1 MGHGTAGH
9 GHVMDD
15 CLKGSN
21 ALFYSQAFCLDTQ
34 VSCRPEKREA
44 VSACKRFWASP
55 WGSVPPLCP
64 LLARAPLLWDKALCV
79 LQEGAHGWLV
89 DDEAAF
95 SGAAK
100 LRRLRGRGELG
111 SLARRPR
118 ALETAWHRCLLAGP
132 GVAAS
137 GGNHAFISFAVG
149 HGSPVVIG
157 SCRLVRFLLPAF
169 LGGLT
174 VLPVA
179 PGAAGHSC

>member
-1 MGHGTAGH
+1 
-9 GHVMDD
+9 MDD

-21 ALFYSQAFCLDTQ
+21 ALFAGLFCLEYTGFLP
-34 VSCRPEKREA
+34 SREKGGGVLLQEVLVLA
-44 VSACKRFWASP
+44 L
-55 WGSVPPLCP
+55 GLCP
-64 LLARAPLLWDKALCV
+64 SLLPAAGPGAPLLWAKALCV

-89 DDEAAF
+89 DNEAAF

-100 LRRLRGRGELG
+100 LRLLRGRVGLG

-118 ALETAWHRCLLAGP
+118 AMETAWRAWHRCLLAGT
-132 GVAAS
+132 GMAAS

-169 LGGLT
+169 LGCLT

>member
-1 MGHGTAGH
+1 MFTKRFILFAGLLF
-9 GHVMDD
+9 GYTGF
-15 CLKGSN
+15 LPSREKGSGVWLQEVLGL
-21 ALFYSQAFCLDTQ
+21 AL
-34 VSCRPEKREA
+34 
-44 VSACKRFWASP
+44 
-55 WGSVPPLCP
+55 GLCP
-64 LLARAPLLWDKALCV
+64 SLLPAAGPGAPLLWDKALCV

-89 DDEAAF
+89 DNEAAF

-100 LRRLRGRGELG
+100 LRLLRGRVELG